1 MADNSAF
8 SVIFNMAEQKKGQS
22 SKQEKKLREENQA
35 LQNEVN
41 ELKAQISQLADKIE
55 GGKRPPAVPEGFLS
69 PDRKKSIQYLS
80 DEYDDLMSSKT
91 KIMDEMRIVLTRLD
105 AIEKKCQEMA
115 LAIEAFEDYSYKN
128 NLKIMG

>member
-1 MADNSAF
+1 MAKL
-8 SVIFNMAEQKKGQS
+8 KKGQS

-55 GGKRPPAVPEGFLS
+55 GGKWPPAVPEGFLS

-91 KIMDEMRIVLTRLD
+91 KIMDEMRIVLTRLHGCD
-105 AIEKKCQEMA
+105 RKEVPRNGVG
-115 LAIEAFEDYSYKN
+115 Y
-128 NLKIMG
+128 